1 MNKEVESRLYAT
13 FAAVASSLGYS
24 DVHGRIIAA
33 LLSSKEPLSL
43 QDIAQKTG
51 YSLAAVSLSLD
62 LLEVLG
68 IIRKIKNPND
78 RKLYARIEGDII
90 DGMRRAFLAKIQMA
104 INSTLAEFESYKG
117 GKNNKIIQILEKEI
131 SRLKKYVDKLG
142 KIEVPK

>member
-104 INSTLAEFESYKG
+104 INSTLAVFESYKG